1 MVGGRDE
8 VFVLS
13 LGLTAA
19 GDFLERYSGELEQLD
34 LTILLKF
41 EPIQEM
47 IIEKLGAKPELF
59 SSIGLSVTE
68 YLKQAPAQDTRLF
81 IWALE
86 EHRDHYVPFHSILDG
101 YFDMMGAY
109 LITFLS
115 PSDSQRIIIQHPGLC
130 FSEGHCSII
139 QKSSENKN
147 VSPN

>member
-1 MVGGRDE
+1 MI
-8 VFVLS
+8 LS
-13 LGLTAA
+13 LGLSAA
-19 GDFLERYSGELEQLD
+19 RDFLERYSGELEQLD
-34 LTILLKF
+34 LTILLEF

-47 IIEKLGAKPELF
+47 VIEKLGTKPELL

-86 EHRDHYVPFHSILDG
+86 EHRDNYVPFHSILDG
-101 YFDMMGAY
+101 YFDIMGMY

-115 PSDSQRIIIQHPGLC
+115 PSDSQRIIIQLPGLC
-130 FSEGHCSII
+130 FTGGHCSIV

-147 VSPN
+147 VSSQQCQQTAL